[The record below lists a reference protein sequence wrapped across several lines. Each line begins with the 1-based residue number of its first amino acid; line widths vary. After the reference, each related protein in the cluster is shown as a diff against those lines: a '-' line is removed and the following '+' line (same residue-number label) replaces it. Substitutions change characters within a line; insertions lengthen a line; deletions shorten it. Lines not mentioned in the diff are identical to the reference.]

1 MSERKRIRIGRV
13 EIIRSSSRQH
23 SPIGDH
29 SQHDIIMRDIGNHSS
44 SPRCRYAA
52 PPIHARGSGPGG
64 SGGPGR
70 GQGAGDKRRL
80 HSECAACGNKSCCVR
95 SLCVY
100 LSVLVC
106 ISVGVALCGW
116 CEVRGWACARAAPT
130 TSHLHPRSHA
140 HGHRI
145 PHIQAEAEAADKQPD
160 WRSSSA
166 RLS

>member
-1 MSERKRIRIGRV
+1 MKFKVRNEKNQNRTSEV
-13 EIIRSSSRQH
+13 IRSSSRQH

-106 ISVGVALCGW
+106 ISGRGGRVGLCVGG
-116 CEVRGWACARAAPT
+116 VRCVGGPVCKCRSHDHLHTTREPRAPT
-130 TSHLHPRSHA
+130 AIVCL
-140 HGHRI
+140 
-145 PHIQAEAEAADKQPD
+145 
-160 WRSSSA
+160 
-166 RLS
+166 